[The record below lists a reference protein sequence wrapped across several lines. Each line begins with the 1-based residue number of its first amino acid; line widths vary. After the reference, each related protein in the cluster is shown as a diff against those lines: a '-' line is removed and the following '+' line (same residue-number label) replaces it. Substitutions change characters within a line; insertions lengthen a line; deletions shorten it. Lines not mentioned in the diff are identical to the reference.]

1 MVGSNKQV
9 VFNDNGVA
17 QGVAEFT
24 FDRDTSTL
32 EVLGDVVTSSDV
44 TLKENIQAINNAM
57 QKVASIQG
65 VTFDWKYTNKSS
77 VGVIAQEVEE
87 TLQELVSVSNKGT
100 KTVNYSGL
108 TAVLLNAVKELDV
121 RVSKIESQINN

>member
-1 MVGSNKQV
+1 M
-9 VFNDNGVA
+9 
-17 QGVAEFT
+17 
-24 FDRDTSTL
+24 
-32 EVLGDVVTSSDV
+32 VTSSDA
-44 TLKENIQAINNAM
+44 TLKENIHTITNAM

-65 VTFDWKYTNKSS
+65 VTFDWKYTNNSS

-87 TLQELVSVSNKGT
+87 SLQELVSISNKGT

-108 TAVLLNAVKELDV
+108 TAVLVNAVKELDI